1 MDKDNVVNFL
11 TPTKLVQGTIKGRPR
26 NNLND
31 SRYSN
36 SNSRQKQEYQSD
48 GNTMFGI
55 QQGRGQ
61 QQQLNNREQGE
72 GKY

>member
-48 GNTMFGI
+48 GNTMLGI